1 MTSVTK
7 ESGLIEQIEKLDKC
21 PCGCTTHKR
30 VINKA
35 EVLELVEKDR
45 KETAKKLVEIENA
58 LTTLFNDKSNVLSKS
73 GLDTY
78 SSILYPLIDLRKSLE
93 LIQVLEEEPSK
104 VKQK

>member
-1 MTSVTK
+1 MSPDSFDDVRLFF
-7 ESGLIEQIEKLDKC
+7 EHEG
-21 PCGCTTHKR
+21 R
-30 VINKA
+30 VVR
-35 EVLELVEKDR
+35 VLELVEKDR